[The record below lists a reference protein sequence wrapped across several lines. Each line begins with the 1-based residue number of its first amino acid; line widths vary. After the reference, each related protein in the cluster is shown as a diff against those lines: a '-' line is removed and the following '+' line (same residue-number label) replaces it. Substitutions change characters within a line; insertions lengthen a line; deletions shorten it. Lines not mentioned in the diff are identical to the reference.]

1 MKMQHFRK
9 PWKFFVNN
17 NIIDDFTVKNIFS
30 LLIQNVHNIV
40 LDDDPSLQKVIN
52 IFYKHSNNVIV
63 FQCLRLT

>member
-9 PWKFFVNN
+9 PWKFYVNN
-17 NIIDDFTVKNIFS
+17 NIIDDFTVKSIFS

-52 IFYKHSNNVIV
+52 IFYKHSNKCD
-63 FQCLRLT
+63 CLSMS